1 MPLLPP
7 SGSMK
12 KYHRYYSIF
21 IGILFHLFSLGST
34 PSAQTDPS
42 RGADLKEAV
51 LPEPEPFLQTL
62 IAKYKKGNFQEAL
75 QELEPYLF
83 RLLDSLNRA
92 EVLSTPSLENSTSQQ
107 IREVTLQQMQD
118 PIWKARF
125 LFLAGYLYFRHG
137 MFSKASEIWNLLITR
152 VPSFILNDYGQ
163 YYLAESYR
171 KQELYPEALQ
181 AYQTLIDRYPSSLL
195 QAEAHFQIAKV
206 LELQK
211 KYPEAVAAY
220 TQFSK
225 KFSGHPLV
233 PKALWDSARI
243 LEGQRS
249 FKMALETYRNLQKS
263 YPYSFWAAQAYK
275 REKEIYRQ
283 YPTLEPEWSDQE
295 LYREGERLYRLN
307 LFSQAKETLN
317 RLIKKFPESP
327 FLEKALLLSGKIA
340 YSLRE
345 NEEALK
351 IFENFLTHYAQ
362 NKEIPQVLNLMARIY
377 LRLENEDKFLTT
389 YQKLIRTYPQDKWT
403 LDTLYLLG
411 TFYEENR
418 QDLKKALNSYE
429 TFLKKSSRGPRQEDA
444 LWRSAWI
451 HYRSG
456 EYQKSRGILIE
467 LIQKYPRSYYSE
479 EALYWAG
486 RASEK
491 LKDWRK
497 AAEFFQRA
505 HLTHPRS
512 YYGSRSLNH
521 LASLLK
527 EHPELQSLK
536 VQNSSPPPQL
546 KLKPVV
552 HHPSSTSYTQQ
563 LLKAQE
569 LTKLALYEEA
579 AQELEKAL
587 WKGNKTELS
596 SEIYR
601 LLELYYEAR
610 DYRKL
615 VQLSRQYFSD
625 WLRRGD
631 SSVPENFWRMAY
643 PLGYEDLVKRYTA
656 SQVDPFLVYSI
667 MMAESEFSPDAR
679 SPAAAVGLMQLIYT
693 TANRLAQN
701 MGITTFSEEMLL
713 NVELNIALGVSYLEE
728 LLTRFK
734 GNMVPVIASYNAG
747 EDRVEAWLRR
757 QSGEDPEMFVADI
770 PYRETKKYVQRV
782 LWYYEEYKRIYGN
795 Q

>member
-1 MPLLPP
+1 
-7 SGSMK
+7 MK
-12 KYHRYYSIF
+12 KYRRYYLNF
-21 IGILFHLFSLGST
+21 FLLILFNLFKLE
-34 PSAQTDPS
+34 PALSAPTDPS
-42 RGADLKEAV
+42 RDPNSEEV
-51 LPEPEPFLQTL
+51 LFSEPEPFLQSL
-62 IAKYKKGNFQEAL
+62 IATYKKGNFQEAF
-75 QELEPYLF
+75 QELEPYLS
-83 RLLDSLNRA
+83 RLQDTLNRVEA
-92 EVLSTPSLENSTSQQ
+92 SPTKSPEN
-107 IREVTLQQMQD
+107 VPLQHLQD

-125 LFLAGYLYFRHG
+125 LFLAGYLYFQQG
-137 MFSKASEIWNLLITR
+137 MFLKASEIWNLLITR
-152 VPSFILNDYGQ
+152 IPSFILNDYGQ

-195 QAEAHFQIAKV
+195 QAEARFQIAKV

-225 KFSGHPLV
+225 KFSDHPLA

-243 LEGQRS
+243 LEEQYS
-249 FKMALETYRNLQKS
+249 FKLALETYRNLQRS

-275 REKEIYRQ
+275 REKEIYAQ
-283 YPTLEPEWSDQE
+283 YPTLEPEWNDQE
-295 LYREGERLYRLN
+295 LYREGERLYNLN
-307 LFSQAKETLN
+307 LFSQAQETLN
-317 RLIKKFPESP
+317 RLIKKFPQSP
-327 FLEKALLLSGKIA
+327 LLEKALLLSGKIA
-340 YSLRE
+340 YNLRQ

-351 IFENFLTHYAQ
+351 IFENFLTRYVQ
-362 NKEIPQVLNLMARIY
+362 NKEIPRVLNLMARIY
-377 LRLENEDKFLTT
+377 LRLENGDKFLTI
-389 YQKLIRTYPQDKWT
+389 YQKLNTTYPHDKWT

-411 TFYEENR
+411 TFYEESQR
-418 QDLKKALNSYE
+418 DFKKALNTYE
-429 TFLKKSSRGPRQEDA
+429 TFLKRSSRGSRQEDA

-451 HYRSG
+451 YYRSG
-456 EYQKSRGILIE
+456 EYQKSRNILIE
-467 LIQKYPRSYYSE
+467 LIRKYPHSYYYE

-497 AAEFFQRA
+497 AVELFQRA
-505 HLTHPRS
+505 RLTHPRS
-512 YYGSRSLNH
+512 YYGARSLNH
-521 LASLLK
+521 LNALFK

-536 VQNSSPPPQL
+536 VQNPDSSVQL
-546 KLKPVV
+546 KLKPAVN
-552 HHPSSTSYTQQ
+552 HPSSTTSNQQ

-579 AQELEKAL
+579 ARELEKAL
-587 WKGNKTELS
+587 QNKNKMGLS

-601 LLELYYEAR
+601 LMELYYEAR

-615 VQLSRQYFSD
+615 VRLSRQYFSD
-625 WLRRGD
+625 WLRQGD
-631 SSVPENFWRMAY
+631 SSVPDNFWKMAY
-643 PLGYEDLVKRYTA
+643 PPGYEELVKRYTTP
-656 SQVDPFLVYSI
+656 QIDPFLVYSV
-667 MMAESEFSPDAR
+667 MMAESEFNPDVR
-679 SPAAAVGLMQLIYT
+679 SPAAATGLMQLIYS

-701 MGITTFSEEMLL
+701 MGITKFSEEMLL

-734 GNMVPVIASYNAG
+734 GNIVPVIASYNAG
-747 EDRVEAWLRR
+747 EDRVETWLRQ
-757 QSGEDPEMFVADI
+757 QSGEDPEMFIAGI

>member
-1 MPLLPP
+1 
-7 SGSMK
+7 MK
-12 KYHRYYSIF
+12 KYHRYYLIF
-21 IGILFHLFSLGST
+21 FLLILFNLFRLE
-34 PSAQTDPS
+34 PALSAPTDPS
-42 RGADLKEAV
+42 GNPYSGEATF
-51 LPEPEPFLQTL
+51 PEPEPFLQSL

-83 RLLDSLNRA
+83 RLQDTLNSVEA
-92 EVLSTPSLENSTSQQ
+92 SPTTSPENTPLSHL
-107 IREVTLQQMQD
+107 QD

-125 LFLAGYLYFRHG
+125 LFLAGYLYFQQGR
-137 MFSKASEIWNLLITR
+137 FLKASEVWNLLITR
-152 VPSFILNDYGQ
+152 IPSFILNDYGQ

-195 QAEAHFQIAKV
+195 QAEARFQIAKV
-206 LELQK
+206 LELLK

-220 TQFSK
+220 IQFSK
-225 KFSGHPLV
+225 KFSDHPLA
-233 PKALWDSARI
+233 PKALWDSARL
-243 LEGQRS
+243 LEEQHS
-249 FKMALETYRNLQKS
+249 FKITLETYRNLQRS

-275 REKEIYRQ
+275 REKEIYAQ
-283 YPTLEPEWSDQE
+283 YPTLEPEWNDQE
-295 LYREGERLYRLN
+295 LYQEGERLYNLN
-307 LFSQAKETLN
+307 LFSQAQETLN

-340 YSLRE
+340 YNLRE

-351 IFENFLTHYAQ
+351 IFENFLTRYTQ
-362 NKEIPQVLNLMARIY
+362 NKEIPRVLNLMARIY
-377 LRLENEDKFLTT
+377 LRMENGDKFLTI
-389 YQKLIRTYPQDKWT
+389 YQKLNTTYPHDKWT

-411 TFYEENR
+411 TFYEEN
-418 QDLKKALNSYE
+418 QQNFKKALSTYE
-429 TFLKKSSRGPRQEDA
+429 IFLKRSPRGPRQEDA

-451 HYRSG
+451 YYRSG
-456 EYQKSRGILIE
+456 EYQKSRNILIE
-467 LIQKYPRSYYSE
+467 LIRKYPHSYYYE

-491 LKDWRK
+491 LRDWRK
-497 AAEFFQRA
+497 AVEFFQRA

-512 YYGSRSLNH
+512 YYGIRSLDH
-521 LASLLK
+521 LTSLFK
-527 EHPELQSLK
+527 EHPGLQNLK
-536 VQNSSPPPQL
+536 VQNPDSPGQL
-546 KLKPVV
+546 KLKPTANQL
-552 HHPSSTSYTQQ
+552 SSTTYRQQ

-579 AQELEKAL
+579 ARELEKAL
-587 WKGNKTELS
+587 QSENKMRIS

-610 DYRKL
+610 NYRKL
-615 VQLSRQYFSD
+615 VQFSRQYFSD

-631 SSVPENFWRMAY
+631 SSVPGNFWKMAY
-643 PLGYEDLVKRYTA
+643 PLGYEELVRRYTTP
-656 SQVDPFLVYSI
+656 QIDPFLVYSI
-667 MMAESEFSPDAR
+667 MMAESEFNPDVR
-679 SPAAAVGLMQLIYT
+679 SPAAATGLMQLIYS

-701 MGITTFSEEMLL
+701 MGITQFSEEMLL
-713 NVELNIALGVSYLEE
+713 NAELNIALGVSYLEE
-728 LLTRFK
+728 LLIRFK
-734 GNMVPVIASYNAG
+734 GNIVPVIASYNAG
-747 EDRVEAWLRR
+747 EDRVEAWLRQ
-757 QSGEDPEMFVADI
+757 QSGEDPEMFIAGI

>member
-1 MPLLPP
+1 
-7 SGSMK
+7 MK
-12 KYHRYYSIF
+12 KYCRYYLIF
-21 IGILFHLFSLGST
+21 FLLILFNLFRLG
-34 PSAQTDPS
+34 PVLSAPTDPS
-42 RGADLKEAV
+42 GNPNSGEAIF
-51 LPEPEPFLQTL
+51 PEPEPFLQSL
-62 IAKYKKGNFQEAL
+62 IAKYKKGNSPEAL
-75 QELEPYLF
+75 QELEPYLS
-83 RLLDSLNRA
+83 RLQDTLNKVEASPTTSPENTSLPY
-92 EVLSTPSLENSTSQQ
+92 L
-107 IREVTLQQMQD
+107 QD

-125 LFLAGYLYFRHG
+125 LFLAGYLYFQQG
-137 MFSKASEIWNLLITR
+137 MFLKASEIWNLLITR

-195 QAEAHFQIAKV
+195 QAEARFQIAKV

-225 KFSGHPLV
+225 KFSDHPLA
-233 PKALWDSARI
+233 PKALWDSAHI
-243 LEGQRS
+243 LEEQHS
-249 FKMALETYRNLQKS
+249 FKFALETYRNLQRS

-275 REKEIYRQ
+275 REKEIYAQ
-283 YPTLEPEWSDQE
+283 YPTLEPEWNDQE
-295 LYREGERLYRLN
+295 LYREGERLYNLN
-307 LFSQAKETLN
+307 LFSQAQETLN

-327 FLEKALLLSGKIA
+327 FLEKALLLLGKIA
-340 YSLRE
+340 YNLRE

-351 IFENFLTHYAQ
+351 IFENFRTRYPQ
-362 NKEIPQVLNLMARIY
+362 NREIPRVLNLMARIY
-377 LRLENEDKFLTT
+377 LRMENGDKFLTI
-389 YQKLIRTYPQDKWT
+389 YQKLNTTYPHDKWT

-411 TFYEENR
+411 TFYEENQ
-418 QDLKKALNSYE
+418 QDFKKALSTYE
-429 TFLKKSSRGPRQEDA
+429 TFLKRSPRGPRQEDA

-451 HYRSG
+451 YYRSG
-456 EYQKSRGILIE
+456 EYQKSRNILIE
-467 LIQKYPRSYYSE
+467 LIRKYPHSYYYE

-491 LKDWRK
+491 LRDWRK
-497 AAEFFQRA
+497 AVEFFQRA
-505 HLTHPRS
+505 RLTHPRS
-512 YYGSRSLNH
+512 YYGARSLDH
-521 LASLLK
+521 LTSLFK
-527 EHPELQSLK
+527 EHPELQNFK
-536 VQNSSPPPQL
+536 VQNPDSARQL
-546 KLKPVV
+546 KLKPAVNQ
-552 HHPSSTSYTQQ
+552 PSSTTYHQQ

-579 AQELEKAL
+579 ARELEKAL
-587 WKGNKTELS
+587 QSEHKTRGS

-615 VQLSRQYFSD
+615 VRLSRQYFSD

-631 SSVPENFWRMAY
+631 SSVPGNFWKMAY
-643 PLGYEDLVKRYTA
+643 PPGYEELVRRYTPP
-656 SQVDPFLVYSI
+656 QIDPFLVYSI
-667 MMAESEFSPDAR
+667 MMAESEFNPDIR
-679 SPAAAVGLMQLIYT
+679 SPAAATGLMQLIYS

-701 MGITTFSEEMLL
+701 MGITKFSEEMLL

-734 GNMVPVIASYNAG
+734 GNIVPVIASYNAG
-747 EDRVEAWLRR
+747 EDRVEAWLRQ
-757 QSGEDPEMFVADI
+757 QSGEDPEMFIAGI